1 MAKYHATEMM
11 RTLIN
16 HGMDVAGG
24 RAIQLGPRNF
34 MALPYQSVPIAITV
48 EGANILTRSLMIFGQ
63 GSMRCHP
70 YLFDVIQTLQTD
82 DKKQGLKDFDRLFFA
97 LAGNSISRTM
107 RAFVLGLSGNRLA
120 NAPEKADSF
129 TKEWYQRI
137 DRMSA
142 ALASS
147 ADLALG
153 VLGGDLKR
161 RELLSA
167 RLGDVHS
174 QLFIACS
181 ILKYYEN
188 QPASIAEKVHARASL
203 HQALY
208 TAQEALFDF
217 YDNFTVPGIAGVFK
231 RLAFPYGRILR
242 KPDDDQLRALGDLI
256 MEDNPVRQKFGQFIH
271 NNLEPSDA
279 FGRVESTYQKLLTVD
294 DAWGKYNKAES
305 RGKLAGDNIDARLSS
320 AVSQNIITQ
329 EEADNIREYDKQRY
343 DALLTDA
350 FEKSF
355 FEKAEV
361 EVKDPAADA
370 NVS

>member
-1 MAKYHATEMM
+1 M
-11 RTLIN
+11 
-16 HGMDVAGG
+16 
-24 RAIQLGPRNF
+24 
-34 MALPYQSVPIAITV
+34 
-48 EGANILTRSLMIFGQ
+48 
-63 GSMRCHP
+63 
-70 YLFDVIQTLQTD
+70 
-82 DKKQGLKDFDRLFFA
+82 
-97 LAGNSISRTM
+97 
-107 RAFVLGLSGNRLA
+107 
-120 NAPEKADSF
+120 
-129 TKEWYQRI
+129 
-137 DRMSA
+137 
-142 ALASS
+142 ASS

-153 VLGGDLKR
+153 ILGGDLKR

-174 QLFIACS
+174 QLFMACS

-188 QPASIAEKVHARASL
+188 QPASTAEKVHARASL

-231 RLAFPYGRILR
+231 RLAFPYGRILK

-256 MEDNPVRQKFGQFIH
+256 MEDNPVRQTFGKFIH
-271 NNLEPSDA
+271 NSLEPTDA
-279 FGRVESTYQKLLTVD
+279 FGRVESTYQKLLTVE

-305 RGKLAGDNIDARLSS
+305 RGKLAGDNIDARLAS
-320 AVSQNIITQ
+320 AVAQNIITQ
-329 EEADNIREYDKQRY
+329 QEADNIREYDKQRY

-361 EVKDPAADA
+361 EVKDLAADA